1 MAIAVTTQRQLF
13 RTRAAWLVALA
24 VAATGCAN
32 LTAPDADTI
41 YEQAMGGVVV
51 PPAWSTAVQA
61 SAFRP
66 QWIGFAD
73 DGQLKQLIE
82 EALAHNP
89 DLRAAG
95 SRLEQARLQ
104 MRLAGAD
111 LQPTVTLGGKYSDSL
126 QPANGLDINGYGVVL
141 NWELDLW
148 GRARAEKK
156 AGEAAYRSAEADYAY
171 ARQSLAAMTARA
183 WLLAIEA
190 TRQTQLSVQLRD
202 AARAQTALMERR
214 EQVGKI
220 SAQDVAVARAQA
232 QTSEDAALQ
241 AEQGRQ
247 QALRALELLVGRYPS
262 ASIAVP
268 SALPGDLEPVPAG
281 VPSDLVE
288 RRPDLIAARKRYE
301 QAFFSREEAQAA
313 RLPRVALNL
322 GAGRLTSEF
331 LQLKDGLGSTVY
343 PVGGKLLWPLFDAGR
358 LKTQVE
364 IRDEQQREA
373 AAEYAHTIL
382 TAFTEVESA
391 LAADNLLMQRE
402 RSLSRQAEA
411 LEQAL
416 DAARVQLRVGKA
428 DRHDVLDRELALDA
442 ARIALTRVATERRT
456 QRANLHLALGGDF
469 GIPVQPAAG
478 AGVSGR

>member
-1 MAIAVTTQRQLF
+1 MAVITHRHP
-13 RTRAAWLVALA
+13 RRARATWLAALV
-24 VAATGCAN
+24 VAASGCAN
-32 LTAPDADTI
+32 LTAPGPDEI
-41 YEQAMGGVVV
+41 YDQAMGGVVV
-51 PPAWSTAVQA
+51 PAAWSTTAQA

-66 QWIGFAD
+66 GWIGFAE
-73 DGQLKQLIE
+73 DGQLKQLID

-95 SRLEQARLQ
+95 SRLEQVRLQ

-111 LQPTVTLGGKYSDSL
+111 LQPTVTLGGKYSNSL

-190 TRQTQLSVQLRD
+190 TRQTELSMRIRD

-247 QALRALELLVGRYPS
+247 QALRTLELLVGRYPT

-268 SALPGDLEPVPAG
+268 SALPGDLEPVPVG

-301 QAFFSREEAQAA
+301 HAFFDREEARAA

-331 LQLKDGLGSTVY
+331 LQLKDGLGSTVF
-343 PVGGKLLWPLFDAGR
+343 PAGGKLLWPLFDAGR
-358 LKTQVE
+358 LKTEVE

-373 AAEYAHTIL
+373 AAEYARTIL

-391 LAADNLLMQRE
+391 LAADTLLQQRE
-402 RSLSRQAEA
+402 RSLSRQTEA
-411 LEQAL
+411 LQQAL
-416 DAARVQLRVGKA
+416 DATRAQLRVGKA
-428 DRHDVLDRELALDA
+428 DRHDLLDRELALDA
-442 ARIALTRVATERRT
+442 SRITLMRVATERRT

-469 GIPVQPAAG
+469 GVPLQSAGSAG
-478 AGVSGR
+478 ASGR

>member
-1 MAIAVTTQRQLF
+1 MAVTTHRQPRRN
-13 RTRAAWLVALA
+13 RTASLAALV
-24 VAATGCAN
+24 VGMTGCAN
-32 LTAPDADTI
+32 LTAPDPGRI
-41 YEQAMGGVVV
+41 YDQAMSGVVV
-51 PPAWSTAVQA
+51 PAAWGTAAQA

-66 QWIGFAD
+66 AWVGFAD
-73 DGQLKQLIE
+73 DGQLRLLID

-111 LQPTVTLGGKYSDSL
+111 LRPTVTLGGKYSDSP
-126 QPANGLDINGYGVVL
+126 QPADGLDINGYGVVL

-190 TRQTQLSVQLRD
+190 TGQTQLSMQLRD

-214 EQVGKI
+214 EEVGKV

-232 QTSEDAALQ
+232 QSNEDAALQ

-247 QALRALELLVGRYPS
+247 QALRTLELLVGRYPS

-268 SALPGDLEPVPAG
+268 SALPCDLEPVPAG
-281 VPSDLVE
+281 VPSDLVA

-301 QAFFSREEAQAA
+301 HAFFNHEEARAA
-313 RLPRVALNL
+313 RLPRVALNV

-358 LKTQVE
+358 LKTEVE

-373 AAEYAHTIL
+373 AAEYARTIL

-391 LAADNLLMQRE
+391 LAADTLLQQRE
-402 RSLSRQAEA
+402 RSLSRQTEA
-411 LEQAL
+411 LQQAL
-416 DAARVQLRVGKA
+416 DATRTQMRVGKA

-442 ARIALTRVATERRT
+442 ARISLMRVATERRT

-469 GIPVQPAAG
+469 GTPLPTAG
-478 AGVSGR
+478 GGGVSGR